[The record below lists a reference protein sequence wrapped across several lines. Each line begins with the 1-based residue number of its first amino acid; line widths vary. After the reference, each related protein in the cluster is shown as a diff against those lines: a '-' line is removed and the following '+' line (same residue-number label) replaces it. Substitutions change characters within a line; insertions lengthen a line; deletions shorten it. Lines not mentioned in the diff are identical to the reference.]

1 MLIREVRMNN
11 FLNRSCQLL
20 LLIAFSWVLSSC
32 AVFQDPAEQQ
42 TKLEHIPQ
50 LKVRLMSNETPEVSH
65 QQVIERYQQY
75 LAVATE
81 PEMRIRVAHRIASL
95 KLQAEEVAQERLEAA
110 EDALAEAQANNDE
123 AEIRYQAE
131 ALAGELAQEQQASV
145 AERGMALASI
155 DDYEALLKRYPDRPD
170 NDAVLYQLAKAY
182 HITGQPYQTIA
193 VLEQLVAQF
202 PASGYYLEAE
212 FRLGQLLYAAGD
224 YEAAAQAYDRLLA
237 RGRDGNKYYVSGGYL
252 KGWSLYKLEQN
263 DAALIAF
270 TQVLDEE
277 YPDVSALS
285 SATGGELDM
294 LNDILRIMA
303 IIFDETGNWQQIAVF
318 YDQHGQ
324 RHYEYLIYD
333 RLAEQYY
340 SKKYY
345 KSGASTLRAFVDRY
359 PNDVL
364 APQYYARLIEG
375 YREARYSTLLR
386 KHQAIYIE
394 RFGVGSPYWNRHEE
408 PVKQH
413 IREPLANYL
422 WELASFH
429 HAWGQSAKK
438 RTDKRERF
446 EIASGWYQ
454 EYIRSFPQADDVV
467 EAHFLLA
474 EVATELKDNA
484 TAKDHYEIVAY
495 QYPDYEKSPEAGYAA
510 ILAFNKH
517 KPAAEEKAIW
527 RQLTVASA
535 MRFVQEFPQDERR
548 GTVLV
553 NTSEMLL
560 KDQYYDQAL
569 TTSRLAWQSKGN
581 LPPRYQYGAA
591 LVRGHSAFEL
601 AQYPE
606 AEQALME
613 ASQYAKLNRQQRA
626 DLREKVAASI
636 YKQGELAKQNEQYTE
651 AVGHWRR
658 LALVIPESNT
668 RVNAE
673 YDAATLLME
682 TQDYDQAIEVLL
694 QFRNDYP
701 QHKLAA
707 DIPSKLIVAYEEK
720 GDWRK
725 AAFEL
730 QTLWKTSKK
739 ADEQRIACYQSAE
752 YFEKAGDQEN
762 AIVMYKRYAHS
773 YKRPFDAAVEAH
785 FKLDQI
791 YASRGDEEKRR
802 YWLGKIIS
810 LNEKAADQQTDRSR
824 YLAAK
829 AAYELGEFE
838 RLAFEQVDLTLPL
851 NKSVT
856 RKNTFMQQALKR
868 YTQAVQLQ
876 VLEFTTASTYR
887 IGELYK
893 QLAQGLMNSERP
905 AGMDELELEEYQ
917 FLLED
922 QAFPLEE
929 AAIEIH
935 QTNIGRTYDGLYDRW
950 VKQSFGSMAEL
961 MPGQYN
967 KKEKAVSYVEQI
979 R

>member
-1 MLIREVRMNN
+1 MNN
-11 FLNRSCQLL
+11 ILNHHWHVL
-20 LLIAFSWVLSSC
+20 LLIAFSGLLSSC

-42 TKLEHIPQ
+42 TRLENIPQ
-50 LKVRLMSNETPEVSH
+50 LKVRLMSNETPEVTH
-65 QQVIERYQQY
+65 QEVIERYQQY

-95 KLQAEEVAQERLEAA
+95 KLQSEEVSQERLEAA
-110 EDALAEAQANNDE
+110 EDALAAAQQKNDDT
-123 AEIRYQAE
+123 EIRNQAE
-131 ALAGELAQEQQASV
+131 KLAQELAREQQVSG

-155 DDYEALLKRYPDRPD
+155 KDYEALLEQYPDRLD

-182 HITGQPYQTIA
+182 HITGQPYQTIS
-193 VLEQLVAQF
+193 VLEELVLKY
-202 PASGYYLEAE
+202 PRSVYYLESE

-224 YEAAAQAYDRLLA
+224 YEAAAEAYQRLID
-237 RGRDGNKYYVSGGYL
+237 RGREDNQYYVSAGYL
-252 KGWSLYKLEQN
+252 KAWSLFKLEQN
-263 DAALIAF
+263 EASLLAF
-270 TQVLDEE
+270 TRVMDEE
-277 YPDVSALS
+277 YPDVAALS
-285 SATGGELDM
+285 SATGSELDM

-303 IIFDETGNWQQIAVF
+303 IIFDYMGDWQQIAVF

-340 SKKYY
+340 DKKYY
-345 KSGASTLRAFVDRY
+345 KSGASTLRAFVLRY
-359 PNDVL
+359 PDDVL

-375 YREARYSTLLR
+375 YKEARYSTLLR
-386 KHQAIYIE
+386 KHQGIYIQ
-394 RFGVGSPYWNRHEE
+394 RFGVGSDYWNSHNEAVRD
-408 PVKQH
+408 V
-413 IREPLANYL
+413 IREPLAMYL
-422 WELASFH
+422 WDLASFH

-438 RTDKRERF
+438 RSDKQQRL
-446 EIASGWYQ
+446 EIASRWYQ
-454 EYIRSFPQADDVV
+454 EYVRSFPLADDVV

-474 EVATELKDNA
+474 EVSTELKDYVK
-484 TAKDHYEIVAY
+484 AKDHYEIVAY
-495 QYPDYEKSPEAGYAA
+495 QYPDYEKAPEAGYAA

-517 KPAAEEKAIW
+517 KPVAAEKAVW

-560 KDQYYDQAL
+560 KDKYFEQAL
-569 TTSRLAWQSKGN
+569 TTSRLAWEAKGN
-581 LPPRYQYGAA
+581 LPERYQYGAA

-601 AQYPE
+601 EQYPE
-606 AEQALME
+606 AELALMQ
-613 ASQYAKLNRQQRA
+613 ASQYSKLSRKKRR

-636 YKQGELAKQNEQYTE
+636 YKQGEQAKQNADYPA

-658 LALVIPESNT
+658 LAVVIPESNT
-668 RVNAE
+668 RINAE

-682 TQDYDQAIEVLL
+682 TKDYDQAIEVLL
-694 QFRNDYP
+694 KFRSDYP
-701 QHKLAA
+701 QHKLTA

-730 QTLWKTSKK
+730 QTIWKTSKK
-739 ADEQRIACYQSAE
+739 PDEQRIACFQSAE
-752 YFEKAGDQEN
+752 YFEKADDQEN

-773 YKRPFDAAVEAH
+773 YKRPFDAAIEAH

-802 YWLGKIIS
+802 FWLGKIIS
-810 LNEKAADQQTDRSR
+810 LNEKAKDQQTDRSK

-838 RLAFEQVDLTLPL
+838 RQAFEKVALTLPL
-851 NKSVT
+851 DKSVT
-856 RKNTFMQQALKR
+856 QKNHYMQRALKR

-876 VLEFTTASTYR
+876 VLEYTTSSTYL

-893 QLAQGLMNSERP
+893 QLAQGLMSSERP

-935 QTNIGRTYDGLYDRW
+935 QTNIGRTYDGLYDNW

-967 KKEKAVSYVEQI
+967 KQERAIGYVEQI